1 MSFPRIVPAGRSAFH
16 HREFRWYWTAQL
28 ISLMGTF
35 MQVVAL
41 GYLIYDTTGSKWL
54 LGLLPVF
61 QMGPS
66 LLLSLP
72 AGVLADRVQR
82 RRLIIGT
89 QTTALIL
96 AFCLATLTATHQLR
110 VWEIIVILTISGIAI
125 AVESPARQ
133 AFVSD
138 LVGPKDLANAIA
150 WNSLGL
156 NGARVLGPAVG
167 GVAIRFV
174 GVAPIFYYNSL
185 SFLAM
190 IVALSLMR
198 LPEPGVIDRPHPW
211 AALAEGMR
219 YIRRAHAILLIL
231 ALTAVVGTFI
241 MNFSVIMPVLARD
254 IAHTNA
260 TGLGWMWTALGVGAV
275 AGSLTVVRWSRSAV
289 GGPLLLASALLAGGS
304 TLAMAFASQLVALLA
319 LLLVL
324 GWSTG
329 TFFASA
335 NSAIQY
341 RVHDAVRG
349 RVLSVYTMIFSG
361 TAPIGGLFTAA
372 VASAGG
378 ASLLL
383 LVAGTICV
391 ASCAAIAP
399 AFLRSTRVTELHREP
414 PPAVERA
421 S

>member
-1 MSFPRIVPAGRSAFH
+1 MSFPRLAPASRSAFR
-16 HREFRWYWTAQL
+16 HRAFRWYWTAQL
-28 ISLMGTF
+28 ISLVGTF
-35 MQVVAL
+35 MQIVAL

-54 LGLLPVF
+54 LGLLPVI

-96 AFCLATLTATHQLR
+96 AFCLATLTATHRLR
-110 VWEIIVILTISGIAI
+110 VWEIVVILTISGIAI

-138 LVGPKDLANAIA
+138 LVGAEDLANAIA

-167 GVAIRFV
+167 GIAIRFV
-174 GVAPIFYYNSL
+174 GEAPIFYYNSL

-190 IVALSLMR
+190 IVALSLIR
-198 LPEPGVIDRPHPW
+198 LPEPERMDHRHPW
-211 AALAEGMR
+211 AALAEGVR
-219 YIRRAHAILLIL
+219 YIRHTPAIVVIL
-231 ALTAVVGTFI
+231 ALTAIVGTFV

-254 IAHTNA
+254 VVHTNA
-260 TGLGWMWTALGVGAV
+260 AGLGWMWTGLGIGAV
-275 AGSLTVVRWSRSAV
+275 AGSMTVVRWSPAAV
-289 GGPLLLASALLAGGS
+289 RGPLLLAAAILAGVS
-304 TLAMAFASQLVALLA
+304 TMAMSIASQLAAILP
-319 LLLVL
+319 LLLIT
-324 GWSTG
+324 GWCTG

-335 NSAIQY
+335 NSAIQH

-349 RVLSVYTMIFSG
+349 RVLSVYTMIFAG

-378 ASLLL
+378 ASLMLF
-383 LVAGTICV
+383 VAGVICTTG
-391 ASCAAIAP
+391 CCGLAP
-399 AFLRSTRVTELHREP
+399 LLLRSTRTAGRTTKP

>member
-1 MSFPRIVPAGRSAFH
+1 MSLPRFAPASRSAFH
-16 HREFRWYWTAQL
+16 HRAFRWYWTAQL

-54 LGLLPVF
+54 LGLLPVI

-82 RRLIIGT
+82 RRLIICT
-89 QTTALIL
+89 QSTALVL
-96 AFCLATLTATHQLR
+96 AFSLATLTATHLLQI
-110 VWEIIVILTISGIAI
+110 WEIMVILTISGIAI
-125 AVESPARQ
+125 AIESPARQ

-138 LVGPKDLANAIA
+138 LVGREDLANAIA

-167 GVAIRFV
+167 GIAIRFV
-174 GVAPIFYYNSL
+174 GEAPIFYYNSL

-198 LPEPGVIDRPHPW
+198 LPEPRHVDRRHPLME
-211 AALAEGMR
+211 LAEGVR
-219 YIRRAHAILLIL
+219 YIRRSRAIILIL
-231 ALTAVVGTFI
+231 SLTTIVGTFI
-241 MNFSVIMPVLARD
+241 MNFPVLMPVLAKD
-254 IAHTNA
+254 LVHTNA
-260 TGLGWMWTALGVGAV
+260 AGLGWMWAAMGVGAV
-275 AGSLTVVRWSRSAV
+275 GGSLTTVRWSAASAR
-289 GGPLLLASALLAGGS
+289 GPLLLVAAVLAGAS
-304 TLAMAFASQLVALLA
+304 TMAMAVASQLAGILP
-319 LLLVL
+319 LLVAT
-324 GWSTG
+324 GWGTG
-329 TFFASA
+329 AFFASA
-335 NSAIQY
+335 NSAIQH
-341 RVHDAVRG
+341 RVDDRVRG
-349 RVLSVYTMIFSG
+349 RVLSVYTMIFAG

-378 ASLLL
+378 ASLTLF
-383 LVAGTICV
+383 VAGAICL
-391 ASCAAIAP
+391 AACCALGT
-399 AFLRSTRVTELHREP
+399 AFLRSIRAPGRVQQ
-414 PPAVERA
+414 PPAVEKA